1 MIFDN
6 KTSLWSA
13 FRKYR
18 NARVIIFDKGASSK
32 VLTMG
37 VGGKFYDIGRD
48 AKELSFQPLAHVDDE
63 SERQW
68 AQEWLTDYLRKE
80 GIEVSPEDKTL
91 IRDSLATLAGT
102 KQEFRTITSFISFL
116 QSRRLKAAFYPL
128 ALEDN
133 QGNKG
138 EYGEIFDSE
147 EDHLS
152 ITSWQSFEM
161 ETLMNSK
168 RIVGTTLMYIF
179 HRIED
184 VVKSVTSAEAGPTL
198 IVLDEC
204 WVFFENPM
212 FAEKIKEWLK
222 TLRKYNT
229 SVLFA
234 TQSLDDIAK
243 SPILDT
249 VLSSCQSRIFLP
261 DKLAITESRMELY
274 RQFGL
279 NKQQIHLLAHAQ
291 PQREYYYDS
300 PQGSRLYNLALD
312 LCPFTLSYAAV
323 GDVALAKCQR
333 IIENYGAEN
342 FNEYWIKENELV
354 VPEYPKEEAAAL

>member
-68 AQEWLTDYLRKE
+68 AQEWLTDYLREE

-116 QSRRLKAAFYPL
+116 QSRRLKEAFYPL

-133 QGNKG
+133 QGNKRRG
-138 EYGEIFDSE
+138 KVA
-147 EDHLS
+147 HL
-152 ITSWQSFEM
+152 
-161 ETLMNSK
+161 
-168 RIVGTTLMYIF
+168 
-179 HRIED
+179 
-184 VVKSVTSAEAGPTL
+184 
-198 IVLDEC
+198 
-204 WVFFENPM
+204 
-212 FAEKIKEWLK
+212 
-222 TLRKYNT
+222 
-229 SVLFA
+229 
-234 TQSLDDIAK
+234 
-243 SPILDT
+243 
-249 VLSSCQSRIFLP
+249 
-261 DKLAITESRMELY
+261 
-274 RQFGL
+274 
-279 NKQQIHLLAHAQ
+279 
-291 PQREYYYDS
+291 
-300 PQGSRLYNLALD
+300 
-312 LCPFTLSYAAV
+312 
-323 GDVALAKCQR
+323 
-333 IIENYGAEN
+333 
-342 FNEYWIKENELV
+342 
-354 VPEYPKEEAAAL
+354 